1 MKRDSTA
8 FMKQGCSSY
17 FRSRRVKVYRELVR
31 GCVPTRRLHMETF
44 THDFK
49 RCGHKRL
56 GRCFV
61 GLMFCL
67 LVLGR
72 TTMLYG
78 QVAQQLLGRVTDA
91 SGAVV
96 PNATVT
102 VTNEGTAVATTTHT
116 SQTGDWVVPYLS
128 PGSYAVKIESAGFK
142 IETQTGIKLDVGQLR
157 SVDIQLSVGTV
168 GERVTVTAN
177 TLALDTISADR
188 GGV

>member
-1 MKRDSTA
+1 MKA
-8 FMKQGCSSY
+8 FTDNFERCYQN
-17 FRSRRVKVYRELVR
+17 RV
-31 GCVPTRRLHMETF
+31 
-44 THDFK
+44 D
-49 RCGHKRL
+49 
-56 GRCFV
+56 RCFE

-67 LVLGR
+67 LVLGG
-72 TTMLYG
+72 TTILYG

-142 IETQTGIKLDVGQLR
+142 TETKTERFKTKIK
-157 SVDIQLSVGTV
+157 IKT
-168 GERVTVTAN
+168 
-177 TLALDTISADR
+177 TLLNMNI
-188 GGV
+188 G